1 MKLVAAIT
9 SAALLVGAGC
19 SNDARNESV
28 KAANDGA
35 KAMGQNQWE
44 TAIERYQKAIE
55 KYRDNHSAWYY
66 LAYAHSRKNDWKN
79 AVEAAEK
86 AVQLAPGQAMYQM
99 FYGISL
105 YERARQQTL
114 ERQAQAQNKK
124 PEELTPDMSGVSF
137 EKPLQHL
144 QEAVKLNNE
153 LWRAHYYLGRIYRDT
168 GKVKESAEEFTKA
181 LQSVPPQAAPW
192 VALAE
197 LYRAWD
203 YTDQALAVA
212 TAGVGPNIVPD
223 ANESGDLW
231 YVVGMAYDDKSLFE
245 KSVEAYTKALEARRD
260 LHVAKFQRGQAYYK
274 LGKLPEAKRDLEDF
288 SKTGGASVSFS
299 KAQASKMLMDI
310 AAKTATPAPG
320 GEKPGETPSGKPGEK
335 MSPEDMVKKSKGKK
349 ST

>member
-1 MKLVAAIT
+1 MKLAAAIT
-9 SAALLVGAGC
+9 STALLLCLAGC
-19 SNDARNESV
+19 PNESRNESV

-55 KYRDNHSAWYY
+55 RYRDNHSAWYY
-66 LAYAHSRKNDWKN
+66 LGYAFSRKNDWKN
-79 AVEAAEK
+79 AVDAAQH
-86 AVQLAPGQAMYQM
+86 AVQISPGQSMYQM
-99 FYGISL
+99 FFGLAL
-105 YERARQQTL
+105 YEKARQTAA
-114 ERQAQAQNKK
+114 ERQATAQNKK
-124 PEELTPDMSGVSF
+124 AEEVTPDMSGVSF

-144 QEAVKLNNE
+144 QEAVKLNND

-168 GKVKESAEEFTKA
+168 GKVKEAAEEFTKA
-181 LQSVPPQAAPW
+181 LQAVPPQAAPW

-203 YTDQALAVA
+203 YTEQALAVA

-223 ANESGDLW
+223 SNESGDLW
-231 YVVGMAYDDKSLFE
+231 YVLGMAYDDKSLYE
-245 KSVEAYTKALEARRD
+245 KSVEAFTKALEQRRD

-274 LGKLPEAKRDLEDF
+274 LGKLPEAKRDLEEF
-288 SKTGGASVSFS
+288 SKTGGSSVSFS
-299 KAQASKMLMDI
+299 KAQAAKMLMDI

-320 GEKPGETPSGKPGEK
+320 GEKPGEKG
-335 MSPEDMVKKSKGKK
+335 SPEDVVKKGKGKK